1 MLDPSETKTPM
12 KTKFSSMNQKF
23 HIFIFFFSYQSR
35 VSWTVLIELLGFTKL
50 IRLV

>member
-23 HIFIFFFSYQSR
+23 HIFTFFFRIKAEFRGLS
-35 VSWTVLIELLGFTKL
+35 
-50 IRLV
+50 